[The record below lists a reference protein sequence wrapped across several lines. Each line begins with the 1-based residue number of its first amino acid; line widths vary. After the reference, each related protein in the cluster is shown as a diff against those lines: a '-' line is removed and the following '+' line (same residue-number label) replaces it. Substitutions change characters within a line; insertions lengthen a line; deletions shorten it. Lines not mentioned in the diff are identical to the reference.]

1 MKTSKPVVVTGCKDN
16 YPMEDRNGKPIHVGD
31 RLRYQHCVGRY
42 GQTAISEAF
51 VALPHYPYGQIDSA
65 NFDFDFKR
73 RVLVGYHKH
82 DDFERGH
89 ETWVEIIP

>member
-1 MKTSKPVVVTGCKDN
+1 M
-16 YPMEDRNGKPIHVGD
+16 
-31 RLRYQHCVGRY
+31 
-42 GQTAISEAF
+42 
-51 VALPHYPYGQIDSA
+51 ALPHYPYGQIDSA